1 MELVWEDPPVPEAPF
16 FTRDH
21 YDKYSLAP
29 SVRELWAFLQGPVE
43 NANIIQEHDAGA
55 AKASCFSTTE
65 ESAEFED
72 DSCIGKE
79 ESCWDSYDS
88 DGLFADNVAEGAE
101 DCKDTKKTKVEL
113 KQVKNEADAAYPE
126 PRLPYPC
133 MSCLSSKEQKM
144 YLGILKSKTTR
155 EPPQIF
161 QSLKERVNNEVM
173 QFMRYLQDVSRICA
187 DDYSF
192 ISQGA
197 MQYSEDLFK
206 CCLEC
211 IKAFPQLYQ
220 IHEMTSLTGGTFN
233 SGLTLTFEKQL
244 LIMGN
249 VDITDHKI
257 VPADAQLAS
266 DYQSVSSENPPAKKA
281 KDMHATIS
289 SDSNA
294 EKLCARYEPHVCL
307 TRDALVR
314 LLDNHGPDFGEQ
326 WELPVQVKLNPGKG
340 SSQKKT
346 VYIDSPLLKTEMT
359 VRERS
364 HVFHEESLKLS
375 IKKNGRK
382 NVFHLMTELPVNE
395 QQPSPEKSQRNLVS
409 FENSGLDF
417 EVDLT
422 DLETFGEKTPLKTSK
437 VQKMQKE
444 QDACVKSEKVTGPS
458 PLSKTKRSSE
468 HLVNS
473 SSSSQEMSASLTDN
487 DCPITEEMT
496 QPHVSE
502 ANAAVTEQLRQD
514 SIQESDENQTVT
526 GDSDDE
532 RLVIDDP
539 LSPAATPTTQH
550 KPKPTPCSAVP
561 PPTPAS
567 VNSLSPSP
575 QKFTRQR
582 QSKRAKVADDQLG
595 EILRMQT
602 AMFNSANDT
611 SKCSTISQ
619 ETNSPTKSM
628 GPSVHSHPASLVK
641 PCVSSYLER
650 NQNRDEETCAA
661 PLHGSAQVVH
671 TTEQKKILSKD
682 LQAGAEDEQDYK
694 APEKG
699 NLLYK
704 IYSLQDLLLMVRSS
718 VSLTHSRKVVSSQS
732 NKYVPVH
739 VLPKLEYQL
748 SYGVECLS
756 SSEACQL
763 WTETALH
770 SSTVSYIAHINAHTS
785 KVAQLRKL
793 PDDWKQNISCGFKPS
808 KSLNILHHLLKKLT
822 GLEEGQYLIAH
833 KAREPF
839 VTLLKAVNGKVSR
852 GLYNL
857 QQGHSTVP
865 QPPASGLVPWIPVD
879 PAVVLPF
886 HQKHSRV
893 PCTFPPRPFLK
904 TPKDG
909 TSQSNNHGAGQSNKN
924 LNAGRNKKKKKQSKR
939 SAKRNKYIK
948 KLVQKSI

>member
-29 SVRELWAFLQGPVE
+29 TVRELWTFLQSPVE
-43 NANIIQEHDAGA
+43 NASIIQDRDAGA
-55 AKASCFSTTE
+55 AKASCIPTTE
-65 ESAEFED
+65 EAAEFKD
-72 DSCIGKE
+72 DSCISKE
-79 ESCWDSYDS
+79 EPCWDSHDS
-88 DGLFADNVAEGAE
+88 DGLFSDNAAEGAE
-101 DCKDTKKTKVEL
+101 DCKDPKNTNVKL
-113 KQVKNEADAAYPE
+113 KQSKNEADAAYPE
-126 PRLPYPC
+126 PRLPFPC
-133 MSCLSSKEQKM
+133 MSSLSSQEQKM
-144 YLGILKSKTTR
+144 YLGILMSKKNR
-155 EPPQIF
+155 NPPE
-161 QSLKERVNNEVM
+161 SLQARVNNEVM

-187 DDYSF
+187 DDYNF

-197 MQYSEDLFK
+197 VQYSEDFFK

-211 IKAFPQLYQ
+211 IKTFPQLYQ
-220 IHEMTSLTGGTFN
+220 IHELTSLTGGTFN
-233 SGLTLTFEKQL
+233 PGLTLTFEKQL
-244 LIMGN
+244 IIMGN
-249 VDITDHKI
+249 VDITDHKM

-326 WELPVQVKLNPGKG
+326 WELPIWVKLSPGKG
-340 SSQKKT
+340 SCQKKT

-359 VRERS
+359 VRESS
-364 HVFHEESLKLS
+364 HIFCEESLKLS
-375 IKKNGRK
+375 IKKNGST
-382 NVFHLMTELPVNE
+382 NVFHLMTELPENE
-395 QQPSPEKSQRNLVS
+395 LLLSPENSQRNCVS
-409 FENSGLDF
+409 FENNGLDF

-422 DLETFGEKTPLKTSK
+422 DLETFGETAPLKISK
-437 VQKMQKE
+437 VQKMQNEK
-444 QDACVKSEKVTGPS
+444 DTCVKTEKATGSS

-468 HLVNS
+468 HLVNA
-473 SSSSQEMSASLTDN
+473 SSSSQEMGASLTDN
-487 DCPITEEMT
+487 DFPIT
-496 QPHVSE
+496 QPVVKE
-502 ANAAVTEQLRQD
+502 ASVAMTEQLRQD
-514 SIQESDENQTVT
+514 SAQESDEDQTFAA
-526 GDSDDE
+526 DSDDE
-532 RLVIDDP
+532 RLVIDDSLP
-539 LSPAATPTTQH
+539 PAATPTKQC
-550 KPKPTPCSAVP
+550 KPQPTPCSTDP
-561 PPTPAS
+561 PLTRAS
-567 VNSLSPSP
+567 VNSASSSP
-575 QKFTRQR
+575 QKVTRQR
-582 QSKRAKVADDQLG
+582 QSKRAKVAGDQLS
-595 EILRMQT
+595 EILQMQT
-602 AMFNSANDT
+602 AMFNSANGS
-611 SKCSTISQ
+611 SKCLTTPM
-619 ETNSPTKSM
+619 ETNSPTKVT
-628 GPSVHSHPASLVK
+628 GPSLHSHPTSLVK

-650 NQNRDEETCAA
+650 NQSQDGETCVA
-661 PLHGSAQVVH
+661 PLHGSAPVVH
-671 TTEQKKILSKD
+671 TTEQKKILTQD
-682 LQAGAEDEQDYK
+682 LQAGAEDEQDYE

-718 VSLTHSRKVVSSQS
+718 VSLTHTRRAGSSKNQ
-732 NKYVPVH
+732 YVPVH

-756 SSEACQL
+756 STEACQL
-763 WTETALH
+763 WTETVLH

-808 KSLNILHHLLKKLT
+808 KSLNILHHLLKKLV
-822 GLEEGQYLIAH
+822 GLEEGQYLMAH
-833 KAREPF
+833 KAGEPF
-839 VTLLKAVNGKVSR
+839 VTLFKTANGKVSR

-857 QQGHSTVP
+857 QQVHSTVP

-909 TSQSNNHGAGQSNKN
+909 TSQSNNHGARQSNNN
-924 LNAGRNKKKKKQSKR
+924 LDAGGKKKKKGKKR
-939 SAKRNKYIK
+939 SAKRKKYIK